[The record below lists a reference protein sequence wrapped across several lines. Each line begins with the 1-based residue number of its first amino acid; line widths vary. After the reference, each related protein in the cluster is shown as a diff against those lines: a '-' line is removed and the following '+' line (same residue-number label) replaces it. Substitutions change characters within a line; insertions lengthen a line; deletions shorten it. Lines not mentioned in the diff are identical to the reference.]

1 MLLTITI
8 KKQKQNTD
16 HILVVLVPH
25 VNVADEKG
33 QAKQMSI
40 QISCFNHYILRTIGR
55 P

>member
-8 KKQKQNTD
+8 KNKQNAD

-40 QISCFNHYILRTIGR
+40 QIRHRNAALIITFSEL
-55 P
+55 

>member
-8 KKQKQNTD
+8 KKQKQNAD

-33 QAKQMSI
+33 QAKQTSI
-40 QISCFNHYILRTIGR
+40 QIRHRNAALIITFSEL
-55 P
+55 